1 MKTRT
6 LGTTGIQLPPLCLGT
21 MSFSEDAEKAR
32 AWSVDYPASKAI
44 VKAALE
50 AGLYFFDTAPVYS
63 DGSSEKALGRAL
75 KELGV
80 KREDVLIATKF
91 YPRSQEE
98 IDAGVTMN
106 QHIRAWVEGSLKRLQ
121 TEYIDLLYMHMWDWN
136 TPIEETLQVLSDLI
150 DEGKI
155 RASGLSNVFAWQAAM
170 SCEKA
175 AALHLHPISA
185 IENQWNLI
193 SRNDETEL
201 VPCAEHY
208 NLTLI
213 PYASL
218 AGGRLA
224 RPLGTVTRR
233 SQTDLYGAKK
243 FSTQKE
249 ADSKIIRELEAIAG
263 ELNVSM
269 SSVALAWLMEQGA
282 VPLAG
287 ATSAGQI
294 AGLKEACDVR
304 LSPEQKARL
313 EEDYVPHVI
322 TGVLA
327 EHTPQQ
333 HCYQA
338 YNIRS
343 MKEILPS
350 LETLKTFAK

>member
-1 MKTRT
+1 M
-6 LGTTGIQLPPLCLGT
+6 G
-21 MSFSEDAEKAR
+21 FSEDAEKVR

-44 VKAALE
+44 VKAVLE

-98 IDAGVTMN
+98 INDGITMN
-106 QHIRAWVEGSLKRLQ
+106 QHVRAWVEGSLKRLQ
-121 TEYIDLLYMHMWDWN
+121 TEHMDLLYMHMWDWN

-155 RASGLSNVFAWQAAM
+155 RASGLSNVFGWQAAM
-170 SCEKA
+170 ACEKV
-175 AALHLHPISA
+175 AALYPISA
-185 IENQWNLI
+185 IENRWNLI

-208 NLTLI
+208 DLTLI

-224 RPLGTVTRR
+224 RPLGTVTHR
-233 SQTDLYGAKK
+233 SQTDLYGANK

-294 AGLKEACDVR
+294 AGLKEACEVR

-313 EEDYVPHVI
+313 EEDYAPHVI

-333 HCYQA
+333 DCYQA